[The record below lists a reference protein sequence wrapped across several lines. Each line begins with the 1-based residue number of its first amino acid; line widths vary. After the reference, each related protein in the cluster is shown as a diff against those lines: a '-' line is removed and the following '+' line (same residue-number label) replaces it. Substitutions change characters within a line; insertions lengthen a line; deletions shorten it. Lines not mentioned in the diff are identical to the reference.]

1 MLLAELAAEALKLGL
16 VATGWAWLLTFSEAI
31 PGTLVLQVMGQVLD
45 MGGDHCLEEE
55 VKTGP
60 SASAAPI
67 GSDLSGPAHLGEER
81 NQSKSGR

>member
-1 MLLAELAAEALKLGL
+1 M
-16 VATGWAWLLTFSEAI
+16 
-31 PGTLVLQVMGQVLD
+31 LQVMGQILD
-45 MGGDHCLEEE
+45 MGGNHCLEEE

>member
-1 MLLAELAAEALKLGL
+1 M
-16 VATGWAWLLTFSEAI
+16 
-31 PGTLVLQVMGQVLD
+31 LQVMGQVLD

-67 GSDLSGPAHLGEER
+67 GSDLSGPAHLSLGEER
-81 NQSKSGR
+81 NQSKSGG